1 MTDRIHRA
9 PNGVFSFLQ
18 SIPLFRRDPLV
29 AADRVTDRALI
40 SVIAIMTFLAAMTAG
55 AAQFA
60 ASTTS
65 HWQVL
70 MASEVTVQ
78 LKPQGNRPI
87 EGDIV
92 RATDILRGTTGVTSV
107 KVFSREQSS
116 KLLEPWLGSASA
128 IEGLPIPRLIAV
140 RIDAAEPPDLTAL
153 GKAITD
159 VAPGASLDDHRNWT
173 RRLGRISDLFMLAS
187 LSALL
192 LVLSATGLAIVF
204 ATRGAM
210 AGNRE
215 IIEVLH
221 FIGADDRYIAAQFQR
236 HFAVLG
242 IRGGAIGGLAALV
255 LLITLRLIGSS
266 SVGLLDGNGLS
277 GLALPGSEMILATVL
292 VISLVGVVAGV
303 ASRITVYRTIGRL
316 A

>member
-1 MTDRIHRA
+1 MTDRIERTQT
-9 PNGVFSFLQ
+9 GFFSFLQ
-18 SIPLFRRDPLV
+18 SLPLFRRDPLV

-65 HWQVL
+65 RWQVL

-87 EGDIV
+87 EADIV
-92 RATDILRGTTGVTSV
+92 RATDILRGTSGVTSV
-107 KVFSREQSS
+107 RVFSRDESS

-128 IEGLPIPRLIAV
+128 IEALPIPRLIAV
-140 RIDAAEPPDLTAL
+140 RIDAAEPPDLAAL
-153 GKAITD
+153 AKAISD
-159 VAPGASLDDHRNWT
+159 VAPGASLDDHRTWT
-173 RRLGRISDLFMLAS
+173 RRLGRISDLFMVAS
-187 LSALL
+187 LSALF
-192 LVLSATGLAIVF
+192 LVLTATGLAIVF

-242 IRGGAIGGLAALV
+242 VRGGVIGGFTALV
-255 LLITLRLIGSS
+255 LLIILRLIGSS
-266 SVGLLDGNGLS
+266 SVGFLDGNGFS

-292 VISLVGVVAGV
+292 VITLVGIVAGV

>member
-1 MTDRIHRA
+1 MTNSREHTQTGLLSYLR
-9 PNGVFSFLQ
+9 

-29 AADRVTDRALI
+29 AADPVTDRALI

-87 EGDIV
+87 EADIV
-92 RATDILRGTTGVTSV
+92 RASDILRGTSGVTSV
-107 KVFSREQSS
+107 KVFSREESS

-140 RIDAAEPPDLTAL
+140 RIDAAEPPNLTAL
-153 GKAITD
+153 GKAIAD

-173 RRLGRISDLFMLAS
+173 RRLERISDLFMIAS
-187 LSALL
+187 LSALF
-192 LVLSATGLAIVF
+192 LVLAATGLAIVF

-242 IRGGAIGGLAALV
+242 IRGGVIGGLIALV
-255 LLITLRLIGSS
+255 LLITLRLVGSS
-266 SVGLLDGNGLS
+266 SVGLFDGNGFS
-277 GLALPGSEMILATVL
+277 GLALPGSEMMLATML
-292 VISLVGVVAGV
+292 VISLVGLVAGV

>member
-1 MTDRIHRA
+1 MTDRIERTQT
-9 PNGVFSFLQ
+9 GFFSFLQ
-18 SIPLFRRDPLV
+18 SLPLFRRDPLV

-65 HWQVL
+65 RWQVL

-87 EGDIV
+87 EADIV
-92 RATDILRGTTGVTSV
+92 RATDILRGTSGVTSV
-107 KVFSREQSS
+107 RVFSRDESS

-128 IEGLPIPRLIAV
+128 IEALPIPRLIAV
-140 RIDAAEPPDLTAL
+140 RIDAAEPPDLGAL
-153 GKAITD
+153 AKAISD
-159 VAPGASLDDHRNWT
+159 VAPGASLDDHRTWT
-173 RRLGRISDLFMLAS
+173 RRLGRISDFFMVAS
-187 LSALL
+187 LSALF
-192 LVLSATGLAIVF
+192 LVLTATGLAIVF

-242 IRGGAIGGLAALV
+242 VRGGVIGGFTALV
-255 LLITLRLIGSS
+255 LIIILRLIGSS
-266 SVGLLDGNGLS
+266 SVGFLDGNGVS

-292 VISLVGVVAGV
+292 VITLVGIVAGV

>member
-1 MTDRIHRA
+1 MTNRREHTQTGLLSYLR
-9 PNGVFSFLQ
+9 

-29 AADRVTDRALI
+29 AADPVTDRALV
-40 SVIAIMTFLAAMTAG
+40 SVIAIMTFLAAITAG

-87 EGDIV
+87 EADIV
-92 RATDILRGTTGVTSV
+92 RATDILRGTSGVTSV
-107 KVFSREQSS
+107 KVFSREESS

-140 RIDAAEPPDLTAL
+140 RIDAAEPPNLAAL
-153 GKAITD
+153 GKTIAD

-173 RRLGRISDLFMLAS
+173 RRLGRISDLFMIAS
-187 LSALL
+187 LSALF
-192 LVLSATGLAIVF
+192 LVLAATGLAIVF

-242 IRGGAIGGLAALV
+242 IRGGVIGGFIALV
-255 LLITLRLIGSS
+255 LLITLRLVGSS
-266 SVGLLDGNGLS
+266 SVGLFDGNGFS
-277 GLALPGSEMILATVL
+277 GLALPGSEMMLATVL
-292 VISLVGVVAGV
+292 VISLVGIVAGV